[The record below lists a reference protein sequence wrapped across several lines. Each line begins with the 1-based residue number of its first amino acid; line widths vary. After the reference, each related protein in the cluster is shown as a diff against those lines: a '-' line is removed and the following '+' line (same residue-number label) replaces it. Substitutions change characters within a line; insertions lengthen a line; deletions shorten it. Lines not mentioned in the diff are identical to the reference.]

1 MTQVQHVTPG
11 ERIGVLDELR
21 FLAALAVALFHF
33 GFRGKTLSLT
43 EMALPA
49 WIPVLKYGYLS
60 VQMFFVISGFVIAYS
75 AEGRTPAQFAIAR
88 FARIYL
94 MFVLC
99 MTLTFLIVVIYGAPQ
114 LNATVT
120 QWAANL
126 LLRPELLGNRPWT
139 APIGRSHTRSC
150 FTAGF
155 SF

>member
-88 FARIYL
+88 FAAFREGYTL
-94 MFVLC
+94 RNLVLLALSVAVALYQSLE
-99 MTLTFLIVVIYGAPQ
+99 M
-114 LNATVT
+114 T
-120 QWAANL
+120 QWNRENYGVDYSDPKRDPC
-126 LLRPELLGNRPWT
+126 RPSS
-139 APIGRSHTRSC
+139 GRWRDR
-150 FTAGF
+150 A
-155 SF
+155 